1 MMLAKF
7 TRWGGLALLIG
18 GAISAIALILHPDEA
33 AHPMALLDPRWGI
46 IHALL
51 LVSVLFTLLGLPSLY
66 LRQAEQSGWLGLIGF
81 ALHFVGTTLFGA
93 LFVLEAWVM
102 PVLAA
107 DAAGQK
113 FLDDA
118 GPLLGGGLGLF
129 LLSTAILASLGF
141 ILNGAAILR
150 AGVFPRWLGPLIMI
164 GGPLVI
170 FAPPIPHLF
179 SIIGGIA
186 FGIAYM
192 WIGYLLWT
200 NGSEPARQF
209 QQQMAHS

>member
-1 MMLAKF
+1 
-7 TRWGGLALLIG
+7 
-18 GAISAIALILHPDEA
+18 
-33 AHPMALLDPRWGI
+33 
-46 IHALL
+46 
-51 LVSVLFTLLGLPSLY
+51 
-66 LRQAEQSGWLGLIGF
+66 
-81 ALHFVGTTLFGA
+81 
-93 LFVLEAWVM
+93 M

-129 LLSTAILASLGF
+129 LLTTGILASLGF
-141 ILNGAAILR
+141 ILNGAAIFR
-150 AGVFPRWLGPLIMI
+150 AGVFPRWLGPLVMI

-179 SIIGGIA
+179 SIVGGIA
-186 FGIAYM
+186 FGVAYM
-192 WIGYLLWT
+192 WIGYQLWT
-200 NGSEPARQF
+200 NDREPMPQL